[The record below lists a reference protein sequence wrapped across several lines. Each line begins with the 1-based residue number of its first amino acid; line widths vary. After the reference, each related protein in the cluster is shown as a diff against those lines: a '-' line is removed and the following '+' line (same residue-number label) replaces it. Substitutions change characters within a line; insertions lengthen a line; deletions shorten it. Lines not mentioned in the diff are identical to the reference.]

1 MLAKH
6 ATDDPV
12 YLTAAVAND
21 KQAGQLKIIATTNYL
36 LEGVTEGVD
45 PTTPLYRLNLQ
56 GAEGWF
62 EEKFLGLAKDPK
74 FFK

>member
-6 ATDDPV
+6 KTDDPV
-12 YLTAAVAND
+12 YLTAAVAD
-21 KQAGQLKIIATTNYL
+21 EKQAGELKVIAVSSYL
-36 LEGVTEGVD
+36 LEGVTDGVD
-45 PTTPLYRLNLQ
+45 PTTSLYRLNLQ

-74 FFK
+74 FAK